1 MEAARIQARAVIKV
15 AAISICVIAHALD
28 SGDLAQLRALAAAAL
43 RDVAGLSEAPVQEW
57 IGPPT
62 ISSDRRRAILVG
74 VPSKIAPGHTRSTRR
89 QIARGRELWVQLAA
103 WPWWAVLD
111 AGGT

>member
-43 RDVAGLSEAPVQEW
+43 RDVAGLSEAP
-57 IGPPT
+57 GPGV
-62 ISSDRRRAILVG
+62 DRPADDQQRSPEGNPGGGAIQDCTRAHT
-74 VPSKIAPGHTRSTRR
+74 ARPGGRS
-89 QIARGRELWVQLAA
+89 RGAA
-103 WPWWAVLD
+103 SF
-111 AGGT
+111 G